1 MLLKLTPKVMDDSVT
16 PAEKKKKIREELLQ
30 APPESPELFD
40 NP

>member
-16 PAEKKKKIREELLQ
+16 PAGKKKIREELLQ